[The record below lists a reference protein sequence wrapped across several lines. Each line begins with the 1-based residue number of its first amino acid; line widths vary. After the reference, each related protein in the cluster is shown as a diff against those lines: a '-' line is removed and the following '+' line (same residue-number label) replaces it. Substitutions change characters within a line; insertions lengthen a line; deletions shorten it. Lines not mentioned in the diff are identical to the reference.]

1 MKARSRALTLL
12 ALGVLGATV
21 MVAPAA
27 FASSG
32 HNIVIDG
39 MFTSPRVTPVGAQH
53 NDFCLVSNGEC
64 PTPNT
69 KIGPWRVT
77 AGSVDLVATN
87 GIWQQPPGAVSN
99 AQTVDVN
106 GTETGALSA
115 DPKYTCGDLIYGHLR
130 VRRECRLWSHYQDN
144 ECPDQRS
151 DCGEVFLQRNWTV
164 RFGYGMGQE
173 TFHIQGEEHE
183 VCADLCEHDT
193 ELFVWSSDWRRDG
206 HQLLIVG
213 LLECLIPWPT
223 SYSAPDRCSGAVS
236 LRHLG
241 CQPISEVQS
250 YRRVGDDQGG
260 RWWLISLRATP
271 S

>member
-106 GTETGALSA
+106 GTETGALAQTLSTRA
-115 DPKYTCGDLIYGHLR
+115 G
-130 VRRECRLWSHYQDN
+130 
-144 ECPDQRS
+144 
-151 DCGEVFLQRNWTV
+151 
-164 RFGYGMGQE
+164 
-173 TFHIQGEEHE
+173 
-183 VCADLCEHDT
+183 
-193 ELFVWSSDWRRDG
+193 
-206 HQLLIVG
+206 
-213 LLECLIPWPT
+213 T
-223 SYSAPDRCSGAVS
+223 SYTGTFEFAGNAGSGPTIKTMNVLINGRIVERYSFNETGLSVS
-236 LRHLG
+236 DMGWVRKHFTFKAKSTKSVLTFASTTPNSSYG
-241 CQPISEVQS
+241 PVIGDVTVISS
-250 YRRVGDDQGG
+250 
-260 RWWLISLRATP
+260 
-271 S
+271 